1 MDDDYEILNTQPLYA
16 TVRTDL
22 NTQPLYAIVRTDPN
36 AQPLYATVRTG
47 HRKKKI
53 EETLKEDDY
62 YEVVQQVR
70 EVMVAVVIHFSFC
83 SFLSNGV
90 FIYSFW
96 IPSNKNNYKLYFCFV
111 NQM

>member
-1 MDDDYEILNTQPLYA
+1 MFVFIISFGCHVSPQQVGTVDHDYEILNTQPLYATVRTDPNTQPLYA

-22 NTQPLYAIVRTDPN
+22 NTQPLYATVRTD
-36 AQPLYATVRTG
+36 

-70 EVMVAVVIHFSFC
+70 EVMVVVVLHL
-83 SFLSNGV
+83 SFL
-90 FIYSFW
+90 
-96 IPSNKNNYKLYFCFV
+96 FV
-111 NQM
+111 SVQ

>member
-16 TVRTDL
+16 AVRTDL
-22 NTQPLYAIVRTDPN
+22 KT
-36 AQPLYATVRTG
+36 QPLYATVRTD

-70 EVMVAVVIHFSFC
+70 EVIVVVVLHFSF
-83 SFLSNGV
+83 L
-90 FIYSFW
+90 
-96 IPSNKNNYKLYFCFV
+96 FV
-111 NQM
+111 SVQ